1 MTPQLV
7 ELLHRCW
14 EEDPDVGGL
23 AAKTLYNFMLGWR
36 GDGGGGMSQRP
47 RFTAEQC
54 VNLLEVLEDL
64 IAADEESERSFDS
77 SSGGGKQAESPH
89 QYIGV
94 VKQLRTSVR
103 ELVQT
108 GAVAMSSPSAGP
120 RDRHSGPVGGDSDLV
135 PLDAEGDDGY

>member
-1 MTPQLV
+1 M
-7 ELLHRCW
+7 
-14 EEDPDVGGL
+14 GGL

-36 GDGGGGMSQRP
+36 GDGGGGGMSQRP

-64 IAADEESERSFDS
+64 IAADDEAERSLDDS
-77 SSGGGKQAESPH
+77 SSGGGGKQAEAPH

-94 VKQLRTSVR
+94 VKQLRASVR

-108 GAVAMSSPSAGP
+108 GAVAMSSPSGAP
-120 RDRHSGPVGGDSDLV
+120 RGATHRDYVGDSDLV
-135 PLDAEGDDGY
+135 PLEGDVEQA